1 MGKSE
6 QKLNQ
11 NQNYFNPQDMS
22 NIIRPAQPILVNNK
36 IFSEYP
42 MQPKSDT
49 IVYMKPFFNKRS
61 KYIGNG
67 RYEIK
72 DCENGEFNKIWTE
85 ELYMKQQIDL

>member
-1 MGKSE
+1 VFK

-11 NQNYFNPQDMS
+11 NQNYFNTQDMS
-22 NIIRPAQPILVNNK
+22 NIIREAQPILVNNK

-49 IVYMKPFFNKRS
+49 IVYMKPFFNKWP

-72 DCENGEFNKIWTE
+72 DYENGEFNKIWTE